1 MWVRSCSTA
10 PARKV
15 SQAAMRTLKPFSMS
29 QNEICRWQQI
39 KKPPK
44 KTKPVSSHS
53 PTSALVPESQED
65 RVLLWPGWWTS
76 RHR

>member
-29 QNEICRWQQI
+29 QNEICRWQEI
-39 KKPPK
+39 GK
-44 KTKPVSSHS
+44 KTCYQPQ
-53 PTSALVPESQED
+53 PDLITLVPESQED
-65 RVLLWPGWWTS
+65 HVLPWPGWWTS
-76 RHR
+76 QHH